1 MKLDIYCAMHKQ
13 CIDITLDGLYNIVE
27 KGVDIMATTNVTMRM
42 DEDLKAQLQEL
53 LGNIGMDMTTFFI
66 MTAKQAIREQGLP
79 FRPTLEVPN
88 METLKA
94 FAEVEVMKEHP
105 ECYKSYNNFQE
116 LLKEVEEE
124 CTQ

>member
-1 MKLDIYCAMHKQ
+1 MEK
-13 CIDITLDGLYNIVE
+13 

-79 FRPTLEVPN
+79 FQPTLEVPN

-105 ECYKSYNNFQE
+105 ECYKSYSSFQE
-116 LLKEVEEE
+116 ILKEVEDE

>member
-1 MKLDIYCAMHKQ
+1 
-13 CIDITLDGLYNIVE
+13 
-27 KGVDIMATTNVTMRM
+27 MATTSVTMKIN
-42 DEDLKAQLQEL
+42 EDLHQQLQEL
-53 LGNIGMDMTTFFI
+53 LGNIGIDVNTFFI

-94 FAEVEVMKEHP
+94 FAEIEIMKEHP
-105 ECYKSYNNFQE
+105 EYYKRYSNFQE

-124 CTQ
+124 CTR

>member
-1 MKLDIYCAMHKQ
+1 
-13 CIDITLDGLYNIVE
+13 
-27 KGVDIMATTNVTMRM
+27 MATTNVTMRM
-42 DEDLKAQLQEL
+42 DEDLKQQLQEL
-53 LGNIGMDMTTFFI
+53 LSKIGMDMTTFFV

-79 FRPTLEVPN
+79 FQPTLEVPN

-94 FAEVEVMKEHP
+94 FSEVEVMKEHP
-105 ECYKSYNNFQE
+105 EYYKSYNNFQE

>member
-1 MKLDIYCAMHKQ
+1 
-13 CIDITLDGLYNIVE
+13 
-27 KGVDIMATTNVTMRM
+27 MATTNVTMRM
-42 DEDLKAQLQEL
+42 DEDLKKQLQEL
-53 LGNIGMDMTTFFI
+53 LSKIGMDMTTFFV

-94 FAEVEVMKEHP
+94 FAEVEFMEEHP
-105 ECYKSYNNFQE
+105 EYYKSYNNFQE